1 MDFEL
6 TPDQR
11 AVRDL
16 VRAFAREEVAPH
28 AAEADRTGQ
37 FPQGLL
43 ARLAELDLFAL
54 PFPPEYGGLG
64 GDTISYAL
72 AIEELAW
79 ADASLALTYAA
90 HCSLGAG
97 YLHLFGSPEQ
107 KARWLTPA
115 ARGEALIAFALTEPG
130 GGSDAAHPQT
140 RAERRNEGWLLNGS
154 KVFITNG
161 AHAAATVIMAAT
173 RPGGGKGGVSA
184 FLVPAGTPG
193 FTVGPQYEK
202 LGLRSSDTAPLA
214 LEDVLVGPEALVGE
228 EGRGYEQALAV
239 LDGGRIGIAALAV
252 GIGQAALDRALAYAR
267 ERTAFGQPLSRFQ
280 AIRFKLAD
288 MTTELELARLA
299 YLKAA
304 WLKDQGRPFRKEAAM
319 AKLFAS
325 EAATRAANAAIQIH
339 GGLGYTRDGVVERY
353 WRDARLME
361 IGEGTS
367 EILRL
372 VIAREVGAAGAT
384 PPPDPGAGL
393 RAGPGP

>member
-1 MDFEL
+1 
-6 TPDQR
+6 
-11 AVRDL
+11 
-16 VRAFAREEVAPH
+16 
-28 AAEADRTGQ
+28 
-37 FPQGLL
+37 
-43 ARLAELDLFAL
+43 
-54 PFPPEYGGLG
+54 
-64 GDTISYAL
+64 
-72 AIEELAW
+72 
-79 ADASLALTYAA
+79 
-90 HCSLGAG
+90 
-97 YLHLFGSPEQ
+97 
-107 KARWLTPA
+107 
-115 ARGEALIAFALTEPG
+115 
-130 GGSDAAHPQT
+130 
-140 RAERRNEGWLLNGS
+140 
-154 KVFITNG
+154 
-161 AHAAATVIMAAT
+161 
-173 RPGGGKGGVSA
+173 
-184 FLVPAGTPG
+184 
-193 FTVGPQYEK
+193 
-202 LGLRSSDTAPLA
+202 
-214 LEDVLVGPEALVGE
+214 VGE

-304 WLKDQGRPFRKEAAM
+304 WLKDQGRPFRKEAA
-319 AKLFAS
+319 S
-325 EAATRAANAAIQIH
+325 RAANAAIQLH